1 MSRYMYE
8 LVIWHLN
15 HALYEQLGEMDGW
28 ATYITALREQNRA
41 LRALK
46 EELERAGL

>member
-1 MSRYMYE
+1 MYE

-15 HALYEQLGEMDGW
+15 HALYEQLGEMDDW
-28 ATYITALREQNRA
+28 ARYITALREQKRT

-46 EELERAGL
+46 EELRRAGL